1 MADFRQ
7 VIEKIGDTL
16 KTEESAQLAASI
28 HKHLYTNL
36 RRHSSDLLDAGAK
49 SGPFVVLLGVEVPS
63 VLVEVSCISNEAES
77 IRLSTPAYRESIA
90 SYLQTGIVDYLQARG
105 PQQARNG
112 VN

>member
-1 MADFRQ
+1 
-7 VIEKIGDTL
+7 
-16 KTEESAQLAASI
+16 
-28 HKHLYTNL
+28 
-36 RRHSSDLLDAGAK
+36 
-49 SGPFVVLLGVEVPS
+49 